1 MGMPVDYKKEL
12 SMAFGDY
19 VESYEGT
26 DNTSR
31 ARSSACIALYPTAN
45 STGAWVLWKVE
56 SQMRV
61 RRTNY
66 VKLVTSQ
73 QLIDAINQIAI
84 TEERQ
89 NAMPDNTEETR
100 QSAESV
106 EPSLT
111 QDAVQETENILEQT
125 QEESEGDASRETIQ
139 EAVQETV
146 EESDIPEEV
155 DEGEIIEEA
164 SAETQGARTRS
175 GRLVMKPSRFLAVTK
190 VSAEEWKDV
199 ENVKA
204 IKIELR
210 MLFEE
215 LKALRPIRRAAIKGG
230 TKILRSHMFLV
241 EKYLADGTFEKI
253 KARLVAD
260 GRDQDAT
267 MYPDKA
273 SPTVSIHSVFTSLGV
288 MMSRPWLIVVKIDV
302 KGAFIQTPME
312 GEPVYMRVDKK
323 ISKHVVEE
331 FPELGKYVE
340 EDGCIY
346 TILQKAMYGCV
357 QASALWYKL
366 LRKVLEGFGY
376 EASETDQC
384 VFRKVSGEKI
394 YILLVYVDDVLA
406 LVDAV
411 EAVLLKGTLERHFGT
426 VTFEEGK
433 KLSYL
438 GMQLE
443 VRKVETTVDMCFYVK
458 KILEDVKALPRE
470 SPGTKNTFI
479 VESKSTLLGEEDRKM
494 FHKKTAQLL
503 YLAKRAR
510 PDVLTVVSFLCT
522 RVQSATVEDQRKLM
536 RVLGYITGTAQQVLV
551 LRATGTPQIRAYV
564 DAAYAI
570 HEDSK
575 SHTGVVVYVG
585 ETLVYVSSKKQKCM
599 SKSPT
604 EAELIGLTDNL
615 GLVELF
621 KEFVEFVVGQEVQ
634 VPIVYQDCKAVLSL
648 VAMGG
653 GITRTKHLRARMNLG
668 REVVNEN
675 RALVQYVKAEDM
687 KADGFSKPLDPSGH
701 GKFMQLLHN

>member
-1 MGMPVDYKKEL
+1 
-12 SMAFGDY
+12 
-19 VESYEGT
+19 
-26 DNTSR
+26 
-31 ARSSACIALYPTAN
+31 
-45 STGAWVLWKVE
+45 
-56 SQMRV
+56 
-61 RRTNY
+61 
-66 VKLVTSQ
+66 
-73 QLIDAINQIAI
+73 
-84 TEERQ
+84 
-89 NAMPDNTEETR
+89 
-100 QSAESV
+100 
-106 EPSLT
+106 
-111 QDAVQETENILEQT
+111 
-125 QEESEGDASRETIQ
+125 
-139 EAVQETV
+139 
-146 EESDIPEEV
+146 
-155 DEGEIIEEA
+155 
-164 SAETQGARTRS
+164 
-175 GRLVMKPSRFLAVTK
+175 
-190 VSAEEWKDV
+190 
-199 ENVKA
+199 
-204 IKIELR
+204 
-210 MLFEE
+210 
-215 LKALRPIRRAAIKGG
+215 
-230 TKILRSHMFLV
+230 
-241 EKYLADGTFEKI
+241 
-253 KARLVAD
+253 
-260 GRDQDAT
+260 
-267 MYPDKA
+267 
-273 SPTVSIHSVFTSLGV
+273 
-288 MMSRPWLIVVKIDV
+288 
-302 KGAFIQTPME
+302 ME
-312 GEPVYMRVDKK
+312 GEPVYMRIDNK
-323 ISKHVVEE
+323 ISKYVVEE
-331 FPELGKYVE
+331 FPELGRYME

-366 LRKVLEGFGY
+366 LRKVLEGLGY
-376 EASETDQC
+376 EASETDRC
-384 VFRKVSGEKI
+384 VFRKINGKKI
-394 YILLVYVDDVLA
+394 YVLLVYVDDVLA

-411 EAVLLKGTLERHFGT
+411 EAVLLKETLETHFGT
-426 VTFEEGK
+426 VTFEEGR

-443 VRKVETTVDMCFYVK
+443 VRKDTTTVDMCFYVK

-479 VESKSTLLGEEDRKM
+479 VESDSSLLGEEDRKL

-621 KEFVEFVVGQEVQ
+621 KEFVEFLTGKAVEM
-634 VPIVYQDCKAVLSL
+634 PMIFQDCKAVVSL
-648 VAMGG
+648 VTKGG

-668 REVVNEN
+668 REVVDEN
-675 RALVQYVKAEDM
+675 RALVEYVKAEDM